1 MQYMNVLQ
9 MGSLGLTNPELHY
22 EEYVV
27 GDVIIVQ

>member
-1 MQYMNVLQ
+1 MNVLQ
-9 MGSLGLTNPELHY
+9 MGSLGLTNSELRY